1 MCGLSTA
8 PTTMT
13 LCGVEVTLAVQNL
26 YNSHN
31 LANIAHINYN
41 MYTWTGKHT
50 RPVISTVVSN
60 LKDFSMSQAVT
71 YNAKVK

>member
-1 MCGLSTA
+1 MTSLRPYVAYRMA

-13 LCGVEVTLAVQNL
+13 LSDVEVTLAVQNL

-41 MYTWTGKHT
+41 MYT
-50 RPVISTVVSN
+50 
-60 LKDFSMSQAVT
+60 
-71 YNAKVK
+71 